1 MVEATE
7 RNKCLNDLENAT
19 KDSATKHTKKVVCI
33 MGGDGSLAT
42 TIKFLRSSATI
53 EQSLQRGKISF
64 CMLPF
69 GTGND
74 GS

>member
-19 KDSATKHTKKVVCI
+19 KDSTTKHTKKVVCI

-42 TIKFLRSSATI
+42 TIKFLRGSATI
-53 EQSLQRGKISF
+53 EQSLQRGKISL